1 MRAFLTA
8 VAMLG
13 LSLAPNASH
22 AQKQFEG
29 VITYDVNTGH
39 KPHSAIVTAKG
50 KRLRA
55 EEWDEQGKPGT
66 TGTILINAKGEFI
79 MATPERKV
87 FMRPGGG
94 ELRLDK
100 PTHAWT
106 FTKTGRSDTVLG
118 NSCEYYTM
126 HNTKS
131 SKEQDTDLCIATTMG
146 TVSVIPSRTF
156 PGIDGQAQFPQGFL
170 VLKSV
175 DKNGKVLAVAT
186 KIDRH
191 PVDDTLFE
199 VASDWREMG
208 IGAPTRP

>member
-1 MRAFLTA
+1 MRPHLTA
-8 VAMLG
+8 VVMLG
-13 LSLAPNASH
+13 VSLAPNASR

-29 VITYDVNTGH
+29 VITYEVHTSRE
-39 KPHSAIVTAKG
+39 PHSAIVTAKG

-55 EEWDEQGKPGT
+55 EGWDEQGKPGT
-66 TGTILINAKGEFI
+66 SGTILINAKGEFI
-79 MATPERKV
+79 MATPERKA

-94 ELRLDK
+94 ELRLDS

-106 FTKTGRSDTVLG
+106 FTKTGRNDTVLG
-118 NSCEYYTM
+118 NACDYYTM

-131 SKEQDTDLCIATTMG
+131 SREQDTDLCITTTMG
-146 TVSVIPSRTF
+146 TIAVIPSRTF

-191 PVDDTLFE
+191 PVDDKLFE
-199 VASDWREMG
+199 VAPDWRE
-208 IGAPTRP
+208 INLGAPGRP